1 VVGVVRDFCRLALN
15 HRRPPILIEP
25 RPYPSGQLLR
35 VLVLGTNRRRRFS
48 GVVPI
53 WLAYDS
59 GSGELRL
66 REERGGVTAGLPA
79 LGTWPAAGA
88 TVNLFPL
95 RRAVEAAS
103 KENIELIAIDE
114 AVLVPTAQ
122 GHVSLPLLVLVLP
135 VLYRRP
141 AHARTATRMERS
153 VMERSPPSKA
163 WVLLRPALSFKKPG
177 SISKSFNAVTAN
189 RDRSCRLQRYSRLR
203 LAESRSR

>member
-1 VVGVVRDFCRLALN
+1 LDSLKLVVPRADLIRAL
-15 HRRPPILIEP
+15 R
-25 RPYPSGQLLR
+25 
-35 VLVLGTNRRRRFS
+35 VLGTNRRRRFS

-103 KENIELIAIDE
+103 KEDIELIAVDE

-122 GHVSLPLLVLVLP
+122 GHVSLPLLDFGPAGLVPPPRARPDCHSDLP
-135 VLYRRP
+135 LFVW
-141 AHARTATRMERS
+141 ATEATS
-153 VMERSPPSKA
+153 
-163 WVLLRPALSFKKPG
+163 
-177 SISKSFNAVTAN
+177 
-189 RDRSCRLQRYSRLR
+189 
-203 LAESRSR
+203 